1 MEFPIFKKSFLPP
14 YETALLHTEK
24 VLDHNRQVISSE
36 STVTEEDQHEGSDNE
51 SIISD
56 ASKTHSDR
64 TPITD
69 KSPVEPLSR

>member
-1 MEFPIFKKSFLPP
+1 MTQRLITQK
-14 YETALLHTEK
+14 TALLHTEK

-56 ASKTHSDR
+56 ASKTNSDR